1 MTVLDPLR
9 STLVQFSTVKRDRID
24 AFRKSLLKAKEE
36 LMENIEEQFD
46 LYIEEALTEQN
57 NSLDRSKLEV

>member
-1 MTVLDPLR
+1 
-9 STLVQFSTVKRDRID
+9 
-24 AFRKSLLKAKEE
+24 
-36 LMENIEEQFD
+36 MENIEEQFD